1 MEAVHIKAFA
11 RTVTNNVYTLLRFID
26 NIDIIF
32 MEFYQILLLT
42 LCFSFNQLHFFYKK
56 NTFFLSLN
64 FLNFSR
70 KWSWDFLKIFLTF
83 AGINRLKRVTLYL

>member
-42 LCFSFNQLHFFYKK
+42 LCFSFNQLHFFIRK
-56 NTFFLSLN
+56 TL
-64 FLNFSR
+64 FS
-70 KWSWDFLKIFLTF
+70 WASIFLTF
-83 AGINRLKRVTLYL
+83 PENVAEIFLRFS